1 MEEGYLEKED
11 IAEMEDVKDPECV
24 DYGMLYNKKMAVLKK
39 AADHMPFVRPSD
51 YDAFLIE
58 NAFWL
63 KDYAIFMAIK
73 EENNGKAWQDWPEE
87 LRDHVSFNPEAE
99 VVAQEF
105 IEPAGVIAFGL
116 QEEYPLAA
124 EIPEGVAF
132 RILPGGIAVS
142 NEFREE
148 QVSAAQV
155 VPDSTISN

>member
-1 MEEGYLEKED
+1 
-11 IAEMEDVKDPECV
+11 
-24 DYGMLYNKKMAVLKK
+24 MLVAKGLT
-39 AADHMPFVRPSD
+39 
-51 YDAFLIE
+51 
-58 NAFWL
+58 
-63 KDYAIFMAIK
+63 
-73 EENNGKAWQDWPEE
+73 EE

-116 QEEYPLAA
+116 QEEYPFAA